1 MAIFTIQS
9 PSKKILYFCGYIIS
23 VYVKEKIE
31 DHLDLIYKNVVSED
45 FELSILYTIGDL
57 LCGIFSYIIKKRTNS
72 VKIDIK
78 SKNTKNSKNSDGK
91 INLSDLHSLIYNDE
105 ERKIKYKSLKR
116 VLFLSIFDILAQS
129 CSMIFCIIYEENYQN
144 IPYYSINLSLIID
157 IITRFFLNRYII
169 GIEFYPHYN
178 LSITI
183 CIISFFI
190 LSASDIYYIINLNK
204 MYHVIYLLLSILKI
218 IFYALENV
226 EGKIGLN
233 YEFLNVYSLLFY
245 KGITQAII
253 FTIISIFFIIF
264 KKEDIIFHL
273 FSNINSFKYFIM
285 IFCYVILNM
294 FSNICLWKVI
304 DIYSIQHLTII
315 KGGVSFI
322 FYINALIEKELEYQK
337 DEKIY
342 IFFFSDIFGYI
353 LLLFASLIHHE
364 IIILNCCNFENKTY
378 IILKEKEKRDILL
391 SKKTIDSSIEQSGV
405 SIKISK
411 TESEETLKNRKTQ
424 KSDET
429 LKSSETYLFNHP
441 IKEANEISEESI
453 EF

>member
-1 MAIFTIQS
+1 
-9 PSKKILYFCGYIIS
+9 
-23 VYVKEKIE
+23 
-31 DHLDLIYKNVVSED
+31 
-45 FELSILYTIGDL
+45 
-57 LCGIFSYIIKKRTNS
+57 
-72 VKIDIK
+72 
-78 SKNTKNSKNSDGK
+78 
-91 INLSDLHSLIYNDE
+91 
-105 ERKIKYKSLKR
+105 
-116 VLFLSIFDILAQS
+116 
-129 CSMIFCIIYEENYQN
+129 
-144 IPYYSINLSLIID
+144 
-157 IITRFFLNRYII
+157 
-169 GIEFYPHYN
+169 
-178 LSITI
+178 
-183 CIISFFI
+183 
-190 LSASDIYYIINLNK
+190 
-204 MYHVIYLLLSILKI
+204 
-218 IFYALENV
+218 
-226 EGKIGLN
+226 
-233 YEFLNVYSLLFY
+233 
-245 KGITQAII
+245 
-253 FTIISIFFIIF
+253 
-264 KKEDIIFHL
+264 
-273 FSNINSFKYFIM
+273 
-285 IFCYVILNM
+285 M